1 MIYCSTFFRW
11 AMKLH
16 EKFTLHYHQKRIK
29 AISFILS
36 PSFSFCLSLL
46 SFLEWR
52 KNAARGEWF
61 KKYFEGDNMR
71 LPAREA
77 VFQRN
82 AKFFLKKKATRDRAG
97 FHFPLA

>member
-1 MIYCSTFFRW
+1 
-11 AMKLH
+11 
-16 EKFTLHYHQKRIK
+16 
-29 AISFILS
+29 
-36 PSFSFCLSLL
+36 
-46 SFLEWR
+46 LEWR

-82 AKFFLKKKATRDRAG
+82 AKFFFKKKATRDRAG